1 MVAGVGFMLVL
12 IASAFLDGES
22 WGVALAACLIGA
34 GMMWLQVLQN
44 RKEVEE

>member
-1 MVAGVGFMLVL
+1 MVVL

-34 GMMWLQVLQN
+34 GMMWLQVLRN
-44 RKEVEE
+44 RKGVRE